1 MFSTK
6 SVLNREGEYYVFFD
20 LISMVILVSESS
32 VLKKIVHN
40 RDSFSNITEI
50 HFLSDKDDP

>member
-40 RDSFSNITEI
+40 RDSFSNITKI